1 MLCTAGRPFLGD
13 TSCSSG
19 WGVHQLCRPGDPT
32 NSRAVHE
39 DQNKTSWMSFM
50 GALLKLALPLLEHR
64 ITKTQAGGR
73 KTVWQPGPNTQHRCT
88 CSVFRRADMQC
99 DLWIPQ
105 TVLIVSFAPCGWVN
119 VGFVHKVT
127 SLKSPLS
134 DWAGI
139 RVQVLFYRADGESLE
154 VMSETRAYLIGW
166 GDVAT

>member
-13 TSCSSG
+13 TYPAVLAEGCTDFVDLETPPTAEPCMKIRIKPPEWASWELCSS
-19 WGVHQLCRPGDPT
+19 
-32 NSRAVHE
+32 
-39 DQNKTSWMSFM
+39 
-50 GALLKLALPLLEHR
+50 LPCPSSNTELQKPRQGE
-64 ITKTQAGGR
+64 GR
-73 KTVWQPGPNTQHRCT
+73 
-88 CSVFRRADMQC
+88 QC
-99 DLWIPQ
+99 DSRVPTPSTAALVQFSGVQ
-105 TVLIVSFAPCGWVN
+105 TCRVTSEYPRPSWLFPLHPVAESTLVLF
-119 VGFVHKVT
+119 T